1 MDMRNV
7 IVSNL
12 VTLDGF
18 FAGPNGEID
27 WHIVNDEFF
36 EDSIAL
42 LNAVDTL
49 LFGRVTYQG
58 MLSYWTSPSAI
69 EDDPIITDKMNTTPK
84 IVFSKT
90 LERVE
95 WGKWNNAR
103 LVKDHIAEEIS
114 RLKQRPG
121 KDMVIFGSG
130 SIVSTLAQLGLIDDY
145 RIFVAPVVLGS
156 GKPLFTGMPKPVNL
170 KLSGTKTY
178 KTGVVLLSYQPE
190 SK

>member
-36 EDSIAL
+36 EEAIAL

-58 MLSYWTSPSAI
+58 MLSHWTSPSAI
-69 EDDPIITDKMNTTPK
+69 KDDPIIAGKMNATPK

-95 WGKWNNAR
+95 WGQWNNAR
-103 LVKDHIAEEIS
+103 LVKDNIVEEIS
-114 RLKQRPG
+114 RLKQQPG

-130 SIVSTLAQLGLIDDY
+130 SIVSTLAQHGLIDDY
-145 RIFVAPVVLGS
+145 RIFVTPVVLGS
-156 GKPLFTGMPKPVNL
+156 GQPLFTGMTKPVNL
-170 KLSGTKTY
+170 TLSGTRAF
-178 KTGVVLLSYQPE
+178 KTGVVRLSYRPE